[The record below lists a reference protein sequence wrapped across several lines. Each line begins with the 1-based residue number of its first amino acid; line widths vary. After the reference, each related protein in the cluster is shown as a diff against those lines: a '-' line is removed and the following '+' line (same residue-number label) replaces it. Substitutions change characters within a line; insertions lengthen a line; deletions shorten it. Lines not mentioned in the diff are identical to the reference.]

1 MFRRTKSAETE
12 QEPRRPDRPPGDAL
26 YPVFF
31 EKKGSSSTVDWTF
44 CLGPCRGND
53 EVQLTKTATA
63 ERSQLA
69 FRSAVA
75 GAFLTKQPDLLEH
88 PVCVLAAIRQRE
100 RDLLRRPAGR

>member
-1 MFRRTKSAETE
+1 MRFT
-12 QEPRRPDRPPGDAL
+12 PF
-26 YPVFF
+26 FF